1 MSGLLE
7 VIALH
12 AADAQRAAD
21 GGADRVELVGTMD
34 DGGLSPEPGLV
45 EEVRRTVSIELR
57 VMLRLRAGYST
68 DGGEVTRL
76 RGLASAYVDAG
87 ADGIVMGFL
96 NGHSQVDLEVCG
108 ALLADGDWPWTFH
121 RAIDATFDPD
131 RAWRT
136 LRGMPR
142 LDQVLTAG
150 SARGVGEG
158 LDDLVTRCSTDPAV
172 ARLIMAGGGLQP
184 EHVPWL
190 ARAGVRAFHIGSP
203 ARPLGSFK
211 AYVDPGL
218 VAAWR
223 RLVDDEVGHH
233 APVTPR

>member
-76 RGLASAYVDAG
+76 RGLASAYV
-87 ADGIVMGFL
+87 
-96 NGHSQVDLEVCG
+96 
-108 ALLADGDWPWTFH
+108 
-121 RAIDATFDPD
+121 
-131 RAWRT
+131 
-136 LRGMPR
+136 
-142 LDQVLTAG
+142 
-150 SARGVGEG
+150 
-158 LDDLVTRCSTDPAV
+158 
-172 ARLIMAGGGLQP
+172 
-184 EHVPWL
+184 
-190 ARAGVRAFHIGSP
+190 
-203 ARPLGSFK
+203 
-211 AYVDPGL
+211 
-218 VAAWR
+218 
-223 RLVDDEVGHH
+223 
-233 APVTPR
+233 